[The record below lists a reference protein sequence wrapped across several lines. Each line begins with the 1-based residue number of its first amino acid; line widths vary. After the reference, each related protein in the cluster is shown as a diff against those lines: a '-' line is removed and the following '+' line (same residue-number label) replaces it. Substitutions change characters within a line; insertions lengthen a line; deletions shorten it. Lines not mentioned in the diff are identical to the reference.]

1 MDIKIQKNITRKF
14 IKLNNMAYSKNPLP
28 KRETIFEIQYRLK
41 QEAKEL
47 LKQIKNDKDRNF
59 TRTTT
64 AN

>member
-1 MDIKIQKNITRKF
+1 
-14 IKLNNMAYSKNPLP
+14 MAYSKKSFA

-64 AN
+64 TY